1 VIPAYLDGK
10 ARDIISKET
19 GISTDKV
26 SNILQKWK
34 TEIRIPNV
42 EELRDFT
49 IEVKK
54 SGISISPCAEG
65 YRMVQLM
72 ENLGIN
78 DDDTGEN
85 VGVKDDMNY
94 NNNSS
99 RKAVFAKEW
108 AAMNF
113 PLLCMRFI

>member
-1 VIPAYLDGK
+1 
-10 ARDIISKET
+10 
-19 GISTDKV
+19 
-26 SNILQKWK
+26 
-34 TEIRIPNV
+34 
-42 EELRDFT
+42 
-49 IEVKK
+49 
-54 SGISISPCAEG
+54 
-65 YRMVQLM
+65 M